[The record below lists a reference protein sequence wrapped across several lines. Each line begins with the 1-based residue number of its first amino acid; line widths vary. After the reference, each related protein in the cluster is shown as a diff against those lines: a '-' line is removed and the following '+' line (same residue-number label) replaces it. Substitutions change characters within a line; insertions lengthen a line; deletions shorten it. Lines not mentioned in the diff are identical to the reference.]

1 MKLRNIFLSLTIL
14 LSAAAGYAEDKTVT
28 RPVSVSAGFS
38 EVDVA
43 TGITLIY
50 TPAATTKLTATGTP
64 EDLERLEIVRT
75 GAALKIRF
83 KSSATIF
90 GKKIFNSRKSRV
102 TVTMSAP
109 ALRDYEASSGA
120 SIEVTAPIKL
130 ASENVE
136 IDISSG
142 ASFSAGT
149 IICSNLEVEVSSG
162 AGASIAAVKASKVEV
177 EASSGASASV
187 GGECTTA
194 QLEASSGASVSAGSL
209 KASSGSASAS
219 SGGSVSS
226 AIESPS
232 HIHKSSGGSVSNRNK

>member
-1 MKLRNIFLSLTIL
+1 MKLRNIFLSLTLL

-43 TGITLIY
+43 TGIKLIY

-83 KSSATIF
+83 KSSGSIF
-90 GKKIFNSRKSRV
+90 GQKIFNSRKNRV

-109 ALRDYEASSGA
+109 ALREYEASSGA
-120 SIEVTAPIKL
+120 SIEVTAPINL
-130 ASENVE
+130 ASQNVE
-136 IDISSG
+136 VDISSG

-149 IICSNLEVEVSSG
+149 IVCKSLDVEVSSG
-162 AGASIAAVKASKVEV
+162 ASASIAAVKASDVEV
-177 EASSGASASV
+177 EASSGAAASV
-187 GGECTTA
+187 GGQCTTA

-209 KASSGSASAS
+209 NASSGTASAS

-226 AIESPS
+226 AIANPS
-232 HIHKSSGGSVSNRNK
+232 RIHKSSGGSVSNRK